1 MKQFQLFKRAFT
13 AIVMLLDLENK
24 SKYTISLFFVLLSIN
39 VGFTQIYLQGSS
51 NKLKSIEILHGDIN
65 EDGSVNEEDVVILS
79 NYIIGIKAQT
89 FNNNIADVN
98 KDNKINVSD
107 IVIIKNKILNST
119 KDYIYL
125 GGLEPEGDITEEMVK
140 KLNKIE
146 ATKPLDV
153 ISFTYETGRM
163 CYAYPTK
170 WPEISSMTDPNGFGF
185 IFDAQSNMIIDGI
198 EYRVYYE
205 PDGVDSQS
213 DFKLNVKY

>member
-39 VGFTQIYLQGSS
+39 VGVTQIYLQGSS
-51 NKLKSIEILHGDIN
+51 NKLKSIEKLHGDIN

-107 IVIIKNKILNST
+107 IVIINNKILNST
-119 KDYIYL
+119 KDYI
-125 GGLEPEGDITEEMVK
+125 
-140 KLNKIE
+140 
-146 ATKPLDV
+146 
-153 ISFTYETGRM
+153 
-163 CYAYPTK
+163 
-170 WPEISSMTDPNGFGF
+170 
-185 IFDAQSNMIIDGI
+185 
-198 EYRVYYE
+198 
-205 PDGVDSQS
+205 
-213 DFKLNVKY
+213 